1 MAVRG
6 PGSDAYRRV
15 RHTIPFMGEARSKAV
30 LKVVTQVAVALVVAS
45 LVSGKASVWLLT
57 GAVLGLASA
66 GWIVAVAHGRR
77 S

>member
-1 MAVRG
+1 MPIAASG
-6 PGSDAYRRV
+6 
-15 RHTIPFMGEARSKAV
+15 HTMPFMGEARSKAV

-57 GAVLGLASA
+57 GVVLGLASA